1 MIEIN
6 LLPEVYKVKK
16 QEKHQKFPVNL
27 ILLSLNA
34 LLLAV
39 FLIITALN
47 VGRSITLHALNTR
60 LKGLAPEQQK
70 IISMQHKT
78 ANLKTTNALFS
89 SWATNRFL
97 WSKKLNLLSDI
108 IMPGIWLRQLSLGKE
123 AVAQAQP
130 QVQTGLVQGKKFLK
144 IEASAVSVAHD
155 EMGVIGNFVR
165 NLKLNKEFF
174 QDFKGIE
181 LEGVLRRQIAT
192 VEVMDFTLICLFKQE
207 VEL

>member
-6 LLPEVYKVKK
+6 LLPEAYKTKRV
-16 QEKHQKFPVNL
+16 EKHQNIPVNL
-27 ILLSLNA
+27 ILLSINA
-34 LLLAV
+34 LLLA
-39 FLIITALN
+39 FLLIITALN

-70 IISMQHKT
+70 IISIQHKT

-89 SWATNRFL
+89 PFAANRFL
-97 WSKKLNLLSDI
+97 WSKKLNLLSDLLI
-108 IMPGIWLRQLSLGKE
+108 PGIWLRQLSFEKE
-123 AVAQAQP
+123 TVTQAQAQSGM
-130 QVQTGLVQGKKFLK
+130 TQGNRYLK
-144 IEASAVSVAHD
+144 IEASAVSVAND

-165 NLKLNKEFF
+165 NLKLNKEFL

-181 LEGVLRRQIAT
+181 LEGVLRRQIAA
-192 VEVMDFTLICLFKQE
+192 VEVMDFTLICSFKQE

>member
-6 LLPEVYKVKK
+6 LLPEVYKTKTE
-16 QEKHQKFPVNL
+16 EKHQRIPVQL
-27 ILLSLNA
+27 ILLSINA

-47 VGRSITLHALNTR
+47 LSRSITLHALNTR

-70 IISMQHKT
+70 IIAIQNKT
-78 ANLKTTNALFS
+78 ANLKITNALFS
-89 SWATNRFL
+89 PWATNRFL
-97 WSKKLNLLSDI
+97 WSKKLNLLSDSI
-108 IMPGIWLRQLSLGKE
+108 IPGIWFRQLSLEKE
-123 AVAQAQP
+123 KLTQAQI
-130 QVQTGLVQGKKFLK
+130 QSGLTQGNKFLK

-155 EMGVIGNFVR
+155 EMGIIGNFVR

-181 LEGVLRRQIAT
+181 LEGVLRRQIET
-192 VEVMDFTLICLFKQE
+192 VEIMDFTLICLFKQGL
-207 VEL
+207 EL